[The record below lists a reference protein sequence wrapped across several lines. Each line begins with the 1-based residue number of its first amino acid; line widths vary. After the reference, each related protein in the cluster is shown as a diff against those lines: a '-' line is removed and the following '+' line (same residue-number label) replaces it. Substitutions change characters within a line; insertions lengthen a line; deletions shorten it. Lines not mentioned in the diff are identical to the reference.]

1 MTSTPVTPR
10 SDFDLVRAALA
21 AEYEVIDEIGRG
33 GMAIVYRAI
42 ERESG
47 REVAIK
53 VLPAQFAFDESFVER
68 FQREGRIAAQLE
80 HPYIVPVYR
89 VGRSGHVIYFAMKL
103 LRGESL
109 GDRLRLNNRLP
120 PADTRRMLLEVAS
133 ALGYATARGVVH
145 RDIKPDN
152 IMFDDDGRC
161 VVADFGIARSAAE
174 SKLTATG
181 MSVGTPRYMSPEQA
195 RSKPLDGRSDIY
207 SLGIVGY
214 ECLVGDTPFHGDD
227 AFAVLM
233 AHIRSPLPRPAL
245 GSAEEWDLY
254 DVVERMLAKEP
265 GDRFQDAD
273 ELIAALGGVRS
284 DTGRRV
290 AWSPGAVPVAA
301 TRPTRAV
308 REPATETDSSGPRP
322 SAALDRALE
331 VGVHLLKQQKPK
343 LDAGLR
349 ALKSQRPRLDAGL
362 NAIRAQQPKVQ
373 AGLAAGRQLALEQQ
387 PRVAAAR
394 QRVTSAVVTGVAY
407 ARSRSRRFWLSGAA
421 AAMTVVIGY
430 YGIHFATRHRTR
442 CPAAPIASA
451 DSLPSGPAKAKTFS
465 VLMDAIGSQSAGGD
479 LDVYYDVCGL
489 DAGTTYTANV
499 RVEQNSSGLR
509 RFLGRSPGPV
519 TASYDEEANSPAVRR
534 HRTLEFGQM
543 PAGSYSV
550 DLVVTDAR
558 GRVRARTTAF
568 QVER

>member
-21 AEYEVIDEIGRG
+21 AEYDVIDEIGRG
-33 GMAIVYRAI
+33 GMAIVYRAV
-42 ERESG
+42 ERDGG

-80 HPYIVPVYR
+80 HPYIVPVHR

-103 LRGESL
+103 LKGESL
-109 GDRLRLNNRLP
+109 GGRLRVSHRLP
-120 PADTRRMLLEVAS
+120 AADTRRMLLEVAS
-133 ALGYATARGVVH
+133 ALGYAAARGVIH
-145 RDIKPDN
+145 RDVKPDN

-245 GSAEEWDLY
+245 GSADEWDLF
-254 DVVERMLAKEP
+254 DVVERMLAKDP
-265 GDRFQDAD
+265 DDRFQSAD

-290 AWSPGAVPVAA
+290 AWSPGALPVAA

-308 REPATETDSSGPRP
+308 REPSPDADSSGPRP

-343 LDAGLR
+343 
-349 ALKSQRPRLDAGL
+349 
-362 NAIRAQQPKVQ
+362 VQ

-387 PRVAAAR
+387 PRVAAVR
-394 QRVTSAVVTGVAY
+394 HRVTGAVVTGIGY
-407 ARSRSRRFWLSGAA
+407 IRSRTRRFWIGSATAA
-421 AAMTVVIGY
+421 ATVVVGY
-430 YGIHFATRHRTR
+430 YAIHFATKHRTR
-442 CPAAPIASA
+442 CPGAPLAAVDSA
-451 DSLPSGPAKAKTFS
+451 HAGAAKARTFS
-465 VLMDAIGSQSAGGD
+465 VLMDAVGSQSAGSS

-489 DAGTTYTANV
+489 DAGTAYTANV
-499 RVEQNSSGLR
+499 RVEQNSSGFR
-509 RFLGRSPGPV
+509 RLLGRSPGPI
-519 TASYDEEANSPAVRR
+519 TASYDEEASSPAVRR
-534 HRTLEFGQM
+534 HRTLAFGDM
-543 PAGSYSV
+543 PPGSYSV
-550 DLVVTDAR
+550 DLVVTDGR
-558 GRVRARTTAF
+558 GRVRAKSTAF

>member
-42 ERESG
+42 ERGAG

-68 FQREGRIAAQLE
+68 FQREGRIAAQLV

-109 GDRLRLNNRLP
+109 GGRLRVSHRLP
-120 PADTRRMLLEVAS
+120 AADTRRMLLEVAS
-133 ALGYATARGVVH
+133 ALGYAAARGVIH

-214 ECLVGDTPFHGDD
+214 ECLVGDTPFHGED

-245 GSAEEWDLY
+245 GSAEEWDLF
-254 DVVERMLAKEP
+254 DVVERMLAKDP
-265 GDRFQDAD
+265 ADRFQGAD

-290 AWSPGAVPVAA
+290 AWSPGALPVAA

-308 REPATETDSSGPRP
+308 REPSPDADSSGPRP
-322 SAALDRALE
+322 SAALDRALA

-343 LDAGLR
+343 LDAGVR
-349 ALKSQRPRLDAGL
+349 ALKSQ
-362 NAIRAQQPKVQ
+362 QPKVG
-373 AGLAAGRQLALEQQ
+373 AGLVAGRKLVASQQ
-387 PRVAAAR
+387 WRVVAA
-394 QRVTSAVVTGVAY
+394 
-407 ARSRSRRFWLSGAA
+407 SRRATTAVSGGIGWLRARTKRFWIGGAGAA
-421 AAMTVVIGY
+421 AVLVVGY
-430 YGIHFATRHRTR
+430 YAIHFATKHRTR
-442 CPAAPIASA
+442 CPVTPVAGSDSSHRAATK
-451 DSLPSGPAKAKTFS
+451 PATFS
-465 VLMDAIGSQSAGGD
+465 VLLDAIGAQSAGSS
-479 LDVYYDVCGL
+479 LEVYYDVCGL
-489 DAGTTYTANV
+489 EPGTTYTTSL
-499 RVEQNSSGLR
+499 RVEQNASGLKR
-509 RFLGRSPGPV
+509 LLGRSPGPV
-519 TASYDEEANSPAVRR
+519 TASFDESAGGRAVRR
-534 HRTLEFGQM
+534 HRTLAFDRM
-543 PAGSYSV
+543 PPGSYRAE
-550 DLVVTDAR
+550 LVVTDAG
-558 GRVRARTTAF
+558 GRTRTKASAF

>member
-33 GMAIVYRAI
+33 GMAIVYRAV
-42 ERESG
+42 ERAAG
-47 REVAIK
+47 HEVAIK

-109 GDRLRLNNRLP
+109 GGRLRVSHRLP
-120 PADTRRMLLEVAS
+120 AADTRRMLLEVAS
-133 ALGYATARGVVH
+133 ALGYAAARGVIH

-233 AHIRSPLPRPAL
+233 AHIRSPLPCPAL
-245 GSAEEWDLY
+245 GSAEEWDLF
-254 DVVERMLAKEP
+254 DVVERMLAKDP
-265 GDRFQDAD
+265 DDRFQGAD

-290 AWSPGAVPVAA
+290 AWSPGALPVAA

-308 REPATETDSSGPRP
+308 REPSPGADSSGPRP

-331 VGVHLLKQQKPK
+331 VGVRLLKQQK
-343 LDAGLR
+343 
-349 ALKSQRPRLDAGL
+349 
-362 NAIRAQQPKVQ
+362 PKVQ

-387 PRVAAAR
+387 PRVAAVR
-394 QRVTSAVVTGVAY
+394 QRVTGAVVTGIGYV
-407 ARSRSRRFWLSGAA
+407 RSRTRRFWMGSATAA
-421 AAMTVVIGY
+421 ATVVVGY
-430 YGIHFATRHRTR
+430 YAIHFATRHRTR
-442 CPAAPIASA
+442 CPVVPLAAV
-451 DSLPSGPAKAKTFS
+451 DSTHAGAAKARTFS
-465 VLMDAIGSQSAGGD
+465 VLMDAVGSQSVGSN

-499 RVEQNSSGLR
+499 RVEQNSSGFR
-509 RFLGRSPGPV
+509 RLLGRSPGPI
-519 TASYDEEANSPAVRR
+519 TASYDEEASGPAVRR
-534 HRTLEFGQM
+534 HRTLAFGDM
-543 PAGSYSV
+543 PPGSYSV
-550 DLVVTDAR
+550 DLVVTDAG
-558 GRVRARTTAF
+558 GRVRAKSTAF